1 MAKGTALGRVR
12 GLGSARS
19 GVSHWWAQRVTA
31 FANIAL
37 MTWFI
42 VSLVRLPDLTYF
54 TAANWLRQ
62 PSVAIPMVLFVASV
76 FYHFRLGVQVM
87 IEDYAHEEGW
97 KLGLVLAL
105 NFYVAV
111 AGAVALFAIL
121 KLAFGGSVG

>member
-19 GVSHWWAQRVTA
+19 GVEHWWKQRVTA

-37 MTWFI
+37 VTWFI
-42 VSLVRLPDLTYF
+42 VSLASLPDLSYF
-54 TAANWLRQ
+54 NVANWLRQ
-62 PSVAIPMVLFVASV
+62 PEAAIPMLLFVASI

-97 KLGLVLAL
+97 KLGLILAL
-105 NFYVAV
+105 NFYTVA
-111 AGAVALFAIL
+111 AAVIAVFAIARIAL
-121 KLAFGGSVG
+121 GGNIG

>member
-19 GVSHWWAQRVTA
+19 GSSHWWAQRVTA

-54 TAANWLRQ
+54 TVANWLRQ
-62 PSVAIPMVLFVASV
+62 PSAAIPMVLFVASV

-97 KLGLVLAL
+97 KLSLVLAL